1 MSVTYHERPGVYSD
15 YDASSVTASGGG
27 TKTIA
32 IAAKSAA
39 AAGLYTVTS
48 YSAGA
53 EKLGAETE
61 LGILLRLAFANGA
74 GTVLAV
80 PVASDTLE
88 AYKAAFD
95 RIFAEKKAA
104 YVVCAC
110 SLETVRAE
118 LSARVAA
125 ASGQRG
131 ECIGFVGLSAGATA
145 AQLTS
150 AAAGLNSERMV
161 LVGPGFTA
169 AGQETAMG
177 GWAGAAALCGVLA
190 AQTDPALPLHGAVLT
205 GLTGADAEFDDTA
218 LDSLIRGGVTVCETV
233 AGEMSVIRGVTT
245 RTKTGGALDATYR
258 ELSTMLIIDEVIP
271 AIRTALRAR
280 SARAK
285 NNALTRSAI
294 RSQVIVELESRV
306 AREIIDSYDAVTV
319 TASDQDASMAV
330 VEFGFAVTHGLS
342 RILLTAHISV

>member
-15 YDASSVTASGGG
+15 YDASSVTATGGG
-27 TKTIA
+27 VKTIA
-32 IAAKSAA
+32 IAGKSSA
-39 AAGLYTVTS
+39 AAGLYTFTS
-48 YSAGA
+48 YAAAA
-53 EKLGAETE
+53 EKVGAETE

-74 GTVLAV
+74 GTVLAS
-80 PVASDTLE
+80 PVASDTLD

-104 YVVCAC
+104 YVVCAS

-118 LSARVAA
+118 LSARVSA

-131 ECIGFVGLSAGATA
+131 ECIGFVGLASGSTA

-150 AAAGLNSERMV
+150 AAASLNSERMV
-161 LVGPGFTA
+161 LVGPGFTVP
-169 AGQETAMG
+169 GQDSAMG

-218 LDSLIRGGVTVCETV
+218 LDGLIRGGVTVCETL
-233 AGEMSVIRGVTT
+233 AGETSVIRGVTT
-245 RTKTGGALDATYR
+245 RTKTGGAADSTYR

-280 SARAK
+280 FARAK

-319 TASDQDASMAV
+319 TPSEQDASMAV